1 MCNSI
6 TDVIYL
12 LLAEAIILKFSDQLQ
27 IKHKSKIH
35 TIQETLPHLEY
46 SLQKR
51 NRKYTK
57 ELLLLTKNSLD
68 TYNLLLLKTHNI
80 EETRKKRMHPLTL
93 NDCSRLAGDDKFPL
107 NKVIESRCFK

>member
-1 MCNSI
+1 MCNFI

-12 LLAEAIILKFSDQLQ
+12 LLDEAIILKFSDQLQ

-57 ELLLLTKNSLD
+57 ELLLLTKNSVD
-68 TYNLLLLKTHNI
+68 T
-80 EETRKKRMHPLTL
+80 
-93 NDCSRLAGDDKFPL
+93 
-107 NKVIESRCFK
+107 